1 MELLGRVERA
11 EAALRALGLRQV
23 RVRHYDDTA
32 RIEVDIDELDAVLA
46 ARSDV
51 VVAVRAA
58 GYRYVTL
65 DLEGFRSGNL
75 NS

>member
-1 MELLGRVERA
+1 M
-11 EAALRALGLRQV
+11 